1 MLVQRG
7 AGWADWGTRNI
18 RAHRGVSHGDAAE
31 ESCFFGN
38 YPQLCGQDSGDS
50 GQISCCGRGG
60 LQEEPDPTKESGVR
74 KGPIL
79 AGAWGRSRA
88 PRDIRAGAQIVATVA
103 SPPFPQPS
111 AVFRLHSGAV
121 QRQPCLYSSP
131 TS

>member
-1 MLVQRG
+1 M
-7 AGWADWGTRNI
+7 
-18 RAHRGVSHGDAAE
+18 
-31 ESCFFGN
+31 
-38 YPQLCGQDSGDS
+38 
-50 GQISCCGRGG
+50 RGG
-60 LQEEPDPTKESGVR
+60 QTGVPGTSGHIGGFPTEMQLRNLASLGTTHSCVARIVGTLVKYPAVGGGVLQEELDPTKESGVR

-88 PRDIRAGAQIVATVA
+88 PRDIRAGAQVVATVA